1 MTRHD
6 PAEAGPSGQRGGCDQ
21 DTPEPPVRGSVVY
34 LVDPEF
40 VAAAILERRGADYC
54 ARLAAELLAPIRGL
68 RAEVIR

>member
-1 MTRHD
+1 M
-6 PAEAGPSGQRGGCDQ
+6 
-21 DTPEPPVRGSVVY
+21 Y